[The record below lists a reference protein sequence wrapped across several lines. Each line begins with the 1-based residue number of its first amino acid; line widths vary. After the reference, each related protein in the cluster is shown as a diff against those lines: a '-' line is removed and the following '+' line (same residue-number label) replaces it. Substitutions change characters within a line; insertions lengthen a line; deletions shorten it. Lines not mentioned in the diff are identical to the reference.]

1 MRYQAPFLRPTLQA
15 VAILA
20 IGLFAAVYAPAQAQ
34 QTTAPAVAPLVAPA
48 VAPATAPPVFVA
60 PAPAPVTPPAPVIAG
75 IVLTPQSDQAAL
87 GNNFYVIPD
96 YDKSYTPALI
106 ADKVG
111 SGNMTGFKS
120 STATVHLGT
129 KSLTHWIVLPI
140 TNNSNNKIWELSF
153 GGALSGRQTFLSK
166 LIVTNTFTKEIVF
179 NSTEQGQNSYSIAR
193 KIRLSIP
200 EKQSGFIIF
209 ETRNPSGSLST
220 LNLSLRQAYGT
231 NTGTSFS
238 EAFSARL
245 PLLAATIL
253 LTAFA
258 LRRDYSFLALGAGW
272 MIIYLHSYLIDHYIY
287 FDSLSAQL
295 LTPSIW
301 LAASLA
307 LLTGFWISE
316 DMKREVP
323 SSLFVGLGA
332 MCLILGLIGLLVS
345 DFMPEVGM
353 ALSSAPLILV
363 SLIYIALSWPI
374 AWRGINRTYY
384 FLFMSGILHLATLT
398 ISLMITFDLL
408 VAPDLALYLS
418 ISHTTL
424 MGAAVFV
431 ALYALLGY
439 SPSYEHE
446 LPQNSDVDL
455 SKGNLDLA
463 GAKEESE
470 HKRLL
475 QILEQERATMGEM
488 QVQEARRT
496 EEMRKAK
503 EAADEANSAKSA
515 FLAVVSHEIR
525 TPMTGVMGMVRLLL
539 DTSLSKDQKEF
550 AITIQ
555 DSGEALMA
563 LLNDILDF
571 EKIESGKLEL
581 ESIDIDLHRL
591 LRGVQTLMNGHAA
604 AKNVELQL
612 ELDPKVPNF
621 VVGDPT
627 RLRQVLLNLVNNAI
641 KFTAKGTVWLRVK
654 DLSPEDQSPDTPHQI
669 YFAVQDSGIG
679 ISLEVQKRLFM
690 PFAQADA
697 TTARKYGGTGL
708 GLAICK
714 RLIEAMGDVI
724 NISSKAG
731 EGSTFFFTLSLP
743 LGEQHVGTSFT
754 GAASGTPEAAPASPA
769 PASAAPAASA
779 PGMVS
784 LNQPTRFLK
793 VLVVDDNGIN
803 QKVLKGMIEKDG
815 HTVTLAGTGMDALDK
830 HMESVHDV
838 ILLDIELPDISG
850 HEVTK
855 KIRAFGNQAKAS
867 IPIVAMTGNTSQ
879 DDIRACYASG
889 MDEFMGK
896 PISPEKLKSILQ
908 KASVPGAL
916 SKLPETN
923 QSASSEYIPVPP
935 VATSLP
941 ESVSG
946 FGFDFPGGDD
956 GEDEDTFAT
965 AIRRFE
971 ELESQTAPAADQ
983 ELDNAIIASLKA
995 TLNPDQLQELLVG
1008 FYDKAEE
1015 LIGAIESAYT
1025 ANDLESLRGRAHELK
1040 GMSGNFG
1047 FSGVGNISGM
1057 IEKSA
1062 RDNTM
1067 DGVKEHII
1075 KLGEVYQSS
1084 KARLASPLK

>member
-1 MRYQAPFLRPTLQA
+1 MRYQTPSSNANLRAFAL
-15 VAILA
+15 LL
-20 IGLFAAVYAPAQAQ
+20 IGLFTISFPAVAQVAPAQ
-34 QTTAPAVAPLVAPA
+34 VAPTPVPIPVPQAI
-48 VAPATAPPVFVA
+48 APPVASPVQAPPVVA
-60 PAPAPVTPPAPVIAG
+60 TPKIDG
-75 IVLTPQSDQAAL
+75 IVLKEQNDSALL

-96 YDKSYTPALI
+96 PEKSYTAATI
-106 ADKVG
+106 ADRV
-111 SGNMTGFKS
+111 STGRMNSFKS
-120 STATVHLGT
+120 PGSTVQLGS
-129 KSLTHWIVLPI
+129 KSGIYWIVLPI
-140 TNNSNNKIWELSF
+140 TNNSKSHIWELDF
-153 GGALSGRQTFLSK
+153 GGTLSGRQSFLSK
-166 LIVTNTFTKEIVF
+166 IVVTNSFSQEVVF
-179 NSTEQGQNSYSIAR
+179 DSTLQGQSSYSIGR
-193 KIRLSIP
+193 KIRLAIP
-200 EKQSGFIIF
+200 EKDSGFIVL
-209 ETRNPSGSLST
+209 EAKNPSGTLTT
-220 LNLSLRQAYGT
+220 LNLSLRQAYAT
-231 NTGTSFS
+231 STGISFN
-238 EAFSARL
+238 EALSVRI

-272 MIIYLHSYLIDHYIY
+272 MLIYVHSYLVDHYIY
-287 FDSLSAQL
+287 FDAVSAQL
-295 LTPSIW
+295 LTPSVW
-301 LAASLA
+301 LAAALC

-323 SSLFVGLGA
+323 PSLFIGLGA
-332 MCLILGLIGLLVS
+332 MCLILGLIALLVS

-353 ALSSAPLILV
+353 ALSSCPLILV
-363 SLIYIALSWPI
+363 SLIYMGLSWPI
-374 AWRGINRTYY
+374 AMRGINRTYF
-384 FLFMSGILHLATLT
+384 FLLMAGLLHLCTLT
-398 ISLMITFDLL
+398 IALLITFDFL
-408 VAPDLALYLS
+408 PTPNIALYLS
-418 ISHTTL
+418 VSHTTL
-424 MGAAVFV
+424 LGAAIFT

-439 SPSYEHE
+439 SPAYANE
-446 LPQNSDVDL
+446 LPQNNDSDL
-455 SKGNLDLA
+455 SKNNLDLA

-503 EAADEANSAKSA
+503 EAADEANTAKSA

-539 DTSLSKDQKEF
+539 DTSLSKEQKEF
-550 AITIQ
+550 ATTIQ

-581 ESIDIDLHRL
+581 ESIDMDLHRL

-604 AKNVELQL
+604 AKNVELKL

-654 DLSPEDQSPDTPHQI
+654 DLSPDELPPGMPHQI

-679 ISLEVQKRLFM
+679 ITLEVQKKLFM

-731 EGSTFFFTLSLP
+731 EGSTFFFTLSMP
-743 LGEQHVGTSFT
+743 VGEQHVAGSFT
-754 GAASGTPEAAPASPA
+754 GAASGTAEQAPPA
-769 PASAAPAASA
+769 PAPVTITA

-784 LNQPTRFLK
+784 LNQPARFMK

-815 HTVTLAGTGMDALDK
+815 HSVTLAGTGMDALDK
-830 HMESVHDV
+830 HMDSVHDV
-838 ILLDIELPDISG
+838 ILLDIELPDING
-850 HEVTK
+850 HEVTRR
-855 KIRAFGNQAKAS
+855 IRMLDDKVKAG
-867 IPIVAMTGNTSQ
+867 IPIVAMTGNTS
-879 DDIRACYASG
+879 DEDIAACYAAG
-889 MDEFMGK
+889 MDGFMGK
-896 PISPEKLKSILQ
+896 PIEPDKLKGILQ
-908 KASVPGAL
+908 KASIPGGLANAQPQ
-916 SKLPETN
+916 KN
-923 QSASSEYIPVPP
+923 QSSDAYVPMP
-935 VATSLP
+935 PPAPAKVP
-941 ESVSG
+941 ENTSG
-946 FGFDFPGGDD
+946 FGFDFPGA
-956 GEDEDTFAT
+956 GETDDEDTFAS
-965 AIRRFE
+965 AIRKFE
-971 ELESQTAPAADQ
+971 ELESKAETSGDQ
-983 ELDNAIIASLKA
+983 DLDNAIISSLKA
-995 TLNPDQLQELLVG
+995 TLNPDQLKELLVS
-1008 FYDKAEE
+1008 FYEKTEE
-1015 LIGAIESAYT
+1015 LIAAIEHAFMQ
-1025 ANDLESLRGRAHELK
+1025 NDFEGLRARAHELK

-1047 FSGVGNISGM
+1047 FSGVGALSGA

-1062 RDNTM
+1062 KDKTTADLQEQIR
-1067 DGVKEHII
+1067 
-1075 KLGEVYQSS
+1075 KLSEVYSVS
-1084 KARLASPLK
+1084 KVRMGASTQ

>member
-1 MRYQAPFLRPTLQA
+1 MRYPAPSKYANLRAFALLMLGLLVMSQAAYAQVPQTQVPAAIPAPQVITPPTAAPFPVQAAPT
-15 VAILA
+15 VPTID
-20 IGLFAAVYAPAQAQ
+20 
-34 QTTAPAVAPLVAPA
+34 
-48 VAPATAPPVFVA
+48 
-60 PAPAPVTPPAPVIAG
+60 G
-75 IVLTPQSDQAAL
+75 IVLKEQSGRAIL

-96 YDKSYTPALI
+96 PEKSYTAATI
-106 ADKVG
+106 ADKVSTGRMNSYKSPTAAVRLG
-111 SGNMTGFKS
+111 SKS
-120 STATVHLGT
+120 TTY
-129 KSLTHWIVLPI
+129 WIVLPI
-140 TNNSNNKIWELSF
+140 TNMSKSDIWELDF
-153 GGALSGRQTFLSK
+153 GGTLSGRQTFLSK
-166 LIVTNTFTKEIVF
+166 LIVTNSFSNEVVF
-179 NSTEQGQNSYSIAR
+179 DSTLQGSESYSIGR
-193 KIRLSIP
+193 KIRLALP
-200 EKQSGFIIF
+200 EKDSGFVII
-209 ETRNPSGSLST
+209 EARNPSGSLST
-220 LNLSLRQAYGT
+220 INLSLRQAYAT
-231 NTGTSFS
+231 NTSISLS
-238 EAFSARL
+238 EALSVRI

-272 MIIYLHSYLIDHYIY
+272 FLIFVHGYLIDNYIY
-287 FDSLSAQL
+287 FDAVSAQL
-295 LTPSIW
+295 LSPSIW
-301 LAASLA
+301 LSASLC
-307 LLTGFWISE
+307 LLVGFWISE

-323 SSLFVGLGA
+323 SSLFIGLGA
-332 MCLILGLIGLLVS
+332 MCLILGLIALLVS

-353 ALSSAPLILV
+353 ALSSGPPILV
-363 SLIYIALSWPI
+363 CLIYMGLSWPI
-374 AWRGINRTYY
+374 AWRGINRTYF
-384 FLFMSGILHLATLT
+384 FLLMAGLLQLCTLAIAL
-398 ISLMITFDLL
+398 LITFDILKL
-408 VAPDLALYLS
+408 PDTALYLS

-424 MGAAVFV
+424 LGAAIFM

-439 SPSYEHE
+439 SPMYANE
-446 LPQNSDVDL
+446 LPQNNDSDL
-455 SKGNLDLA
+455 SKNNLDLA

-503 EAADEANSAKSA
+503 EAADEANTAKSA

-539 DTSLSKDQKEF
+539 DTSLSKEQKEF
-550 AITIQ
+550 ATTIQ

-581 ESIDIDLHRL
+581 ESIDMDLHRL

-604 AKNVELQL
+604 AKNVELKL

-654 DLSPEDQSPDTPHQI
+654 DLSPDEQPPGMPHQI

-679 ISLEVQKRLFM
+679 ITLEVQKKLFM

-731 EGSTFFFTLSLP
+731 EGSTFFFTLGMP
-743 LGEQHVGTSFT
+743 VGEQHVAGSFT
-754 GAASGTPEAAPASPA
+754 GAATGVMPEQPNIPPA
-769 PASAAPAASA
+769 PATSAPA

-784 LNQPTRFLK
+784 LNQPARFMK

-815 HTVTLAGTGMDALDK
+815 HSVTLAGTGMDALDK
-830 HMESVHDV
+830 HMDSIHDV
-838 ILLDIELPDISG
+838 ILLDIELPDING
-850 HEVTK
+850 HEVTR
-855 KIRAFGNQAKAS
+855 KIRALEDKAKAS

-879 DDIRACYASG
+879 EDIAACYAAG
-889 MDEFMGK
+889 MDGFMGK
-896 PISPEKLKSILQ
+896 PIEPDKLKSILQ
-908 KASVPGAL
+908 KASIPGGLAKAQPTQPAPKDTTGGYVPMPPPAPAT
-916 SKLPETN
+916 LPQN
-923 QSASSEYIPVPP
+923 
-935 VATSLP
+935 
-941 ESVSG
+941 VSG
-946 FGFDFPGGDD
+946 FGFDFPGAGDN
-956 GEDEDTFAT
+956 EDEDTFAS
-965 AIRRFE
+965 AIRKFE
-971 ELESQTAPAADQ
+971 ELESKAGTTGDQ
-983 ELDNAIIASLKA
+983 NLDNAIISSLKA
-995 TLNPDQLQELLVG
+995 TLNPDQLQELLVS
-1008 FYDKAEE
+1008 FYEKAEE
-1015 LIGAIESAYT
+1015 LIAAIEHAFMQ
-1025 ANDLESLRGRAHELK
+1025 NDLDNLRARAHELK

-1047 FSGVGNISGM
+1047 FSGVGTISGT
-1057 IEKSA
+1057 IEKA
-1062 RDNTM
+1062 AKDQVTAELQ
-1067 DGVKEHII
+1067 EHIK
-1075 KLGEVYQSS
+1075 KLGEVYAIS
-1084 KARLASPLK
+1084 KMRMGNTAQ